1 MFGYE
6 NLNGDTFFQAFQDL
20 GTVSALG
27 VFEYDVRGETRS
39 PRQSQIRQA
48 QFDGETVQ
56 FVKVQDWTELPDTKP
71 PAE

>member
-6 NLNGDTFFQAFQDL
+6 NLDGDTFFQAFQDL

-27 VFEYDVRGETRS
+27 IFEYDVRGETRS
-39 PRQSQIRQA
+39 PRQSQIFQA
-48 QFDGETVQ
+48 QFDGTSVQ
-56 FVKVQDWTELPDTKP
+56 FVRIQEWTELPDTT